1 MVKWLWMSLL
11 LFLLV
16 IMSLVLNSEGM
27 LVSSNNNELHNSEL
41 SNNNIKDTV
50 SLDLNKQGIIQ
61 ALRSVLISNDLNLE
75 NNQLENSNER
85 IANLER
91 QITEL
96 SN

>member
-1 MVKWLWMSLL
+1 M
-11 LFLLV
+11 
-16 IMSLVLNSEGM
+16 NSEGM

-41 SNNNIKDTV
+41 SNNKIKDTV

-85 IANLER
+85 IANLEH

>member
-1 MVKWLWMSLL
+1 M
-11 LFLLV
+11 
-16 IMSLVLNSEGM
+16 NSEGM